1 MINFDTL
8 PKERPNQNT
17 VSEGRY
23 NATVFDA
30 KMMVGKTSQRE
41 YLNVSFQLDGGGF
54 VNENYFESDKPFLL
68 YKLGR
73 LLEACNVKLE
83 GEGSLKDI
91 AKVVKGKKV
100 IVDVAVNDNGY
111 GSLDYTGDKEGIYPA
126 SVKASAKAEVAEAVA
141 VDPDITNELEQDP
154 YEDF

>member
-1 MINFDTL
+1 MVNFDAL
-8 PKERPNQNT
+8 PKDKPNNQT
-17 VSEGRY
+17 EISEGQY
-23 NATVFDA
+23 CATIFDA

-41 YLNVSFQLDGGGF
+41 YLNVSFKLDDGGF
-54 VNENYFESDKPFLL
+54 VNENYFDSDKPFLL

-73 LLEACNVKLE
+73 LLNACGVTIN

-100 IVDVAVNDNGY
+100 IIDVAVNDKGY
-111 GSLDYTGDKEGIYPA
+111 GSLDYSGDKEGIYP
-126 SVKASAKAEVAEAVA
+126 VDTKAPAKTKEEVVA
-141 VDPDITNELEQDP
+141 DPEITDAIEQDP